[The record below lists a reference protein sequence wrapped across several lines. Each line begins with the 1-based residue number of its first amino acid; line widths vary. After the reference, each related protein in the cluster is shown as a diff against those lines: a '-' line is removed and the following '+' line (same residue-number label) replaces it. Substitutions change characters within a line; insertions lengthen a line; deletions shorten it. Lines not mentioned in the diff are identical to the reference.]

1 MNALLPSRLSI
12 ALLLTGYCRPM
23 PRNEQSSSRP
33 GRPALS
39 ARIGPL
45 LLLAAIVLAAI
56 AGITFALD
64 RPGLAWSA
72 LALAAVLAVLGAAL
86 VARNRPAA

>member
-1 MNALLPSRLSI
+1 
-12 ALLLTGYCRPM
+12 
-23 PRNEQSSSRP
+23 
-33 GRPALS
+33 
-39 ARIGPL
+39 
-45 LLLAAIVLAAI
+45 VLAAI

-72 LALAAVLAVLGAAL
+72 LALAAILAVLGAAL

>member
-1 MNALLPSRLSI
+1 
-12 ALLLTGYCRPM
+12 M
-23 PRNEQSSSRP
+23 PRNEQSSGRP

-64 RPGLAWSA
+64 NPGLAWVGTGPGGSSGGAGRSA
-72 LALAAVLAVLGAAL
+72 GPEES
-86 VARNRPAA
+86 ARSVIDHR

>member
-1 MNALLPSRLSI
+1 VLSSRTLLR
-12 ALLLTGYCRPM
+12 TGYCRPV
-23 PRNEQSSSRP
+23 PRNEQSYGPP
-33 GRPALS
+33 GRPAPS
-39 ARIGPL
+39 SRIGPL

-72 LALAAVLAVLGAAL
+72 LALAAILAVLGAAL